1 MAPYIVGYY
10 RDLGIDANMS
20 EFYLVLPLIVIVSTI
35 VFPLGMWLTDLINSR
50 YVILLGGVI
59 VVGTVFYAS
68 LAVS

>member
-20 EFYLVLPLIVIVSTI
+20 EFYLVLPLIVIVST
-35 VFPLGMWLTDLINSR
+35 VFFPFGMWLTEKINSR
-50 YVILLGGVI
+50 YVILLGAII